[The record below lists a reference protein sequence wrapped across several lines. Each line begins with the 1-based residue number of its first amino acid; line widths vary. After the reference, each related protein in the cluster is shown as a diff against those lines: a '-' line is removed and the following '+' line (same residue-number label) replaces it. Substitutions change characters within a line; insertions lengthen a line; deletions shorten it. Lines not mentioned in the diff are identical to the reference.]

1 MNESLRR
8 IIREFIDTPDEQKGA
23 ALQRLGAELV
33 THEALA
39 EVKAWLNETDDPALR
54 QALDLLHKLLRLNL
68 NSRGLTQA
76 DVEHYAD
83 LLDRW
88 INTANWDES
97 EAFLR
102 QHAADLLSDTGEVVL
117 FLIAQRNPG
126 VTAIVHHIALLERCR
141 EQGIEA
147 AYAPLKQSMR
157 EPDSGTDAPEQ
168 LFEQFLNID
177 PAALPAFAAR
187 LSAAERADL
196 LRKSEEQLRMLEVLR
211 RNWARFQAIY
221 GGTKLSPSVNGADT
235 AFIERLVAQFISTKS
250 AAEMNALI
258 NGAAPAQ
265 LDALEHAVEM
275 MIEKAG
281 TGSDSG
287 NYLRERLRSLRD
299 LRTGRGK
306 LSPAQKALADYLT
319 AASDAEAER
328 ILRTNAVLLTYGV
341 REQIEALITGNTG
354 EIRARLMARLV
365 LWERVHAA
373 NNGGAAAHNAP
384 SPEYRRAHLLQ
395 ALEAFE
401 QELAERSDASP
412 GQAQTLNRRAMTLAE
427 LSHFPGED
435 RRARLIQALADI
447 TEALLNVSE
456 PSVEYAEYLVNKG
469 GILFELAQVPGED
482 RRARLEEALALYQ
495 HAAPTFQD
503 NPLGMAKLNGNLGS
517 VYAALENHSEAIKM
531 LWASVTGFEQAG
543 HAAYIDFSRRA
554 LLAYKRQHSGFFNDL
569 WRSVIRVDQPRWLAM
584 VAADPLDQLNRQVM
598 AAAQKT
604 ADLISEWT
612 KTPDWQAS
620 EAFLREHEA
629 ELLTEKGEAVILL
642 LLRENPGA
650 KTLEQHLGLLRACR
664 ERGITEVYQEF
675 HMMEP
680 LEEML
685 RSVQNFEQFSEMVKK
700 HPILLELP
708 TINRMVDGVIRA
720 QADSQPEIAMR
731 PLALLI
737 LLIDG
742 YNRAHAQNINPEEQ
756 QRFIDALE
764 RLLPAAQIIDPA
776 TMYRDVRKLT
786 AQAYNTLGN
795 HYADSNVHQT
805 AIEIY
810 TRAIETDDTAAMFF
824 RNRANVYL
832 EMKHYEAA
840 HGDIERAQHI
850 DPDAKRLPELWRD
863 VYLGFG
869 NGAAMLPHALKIRD
883 HRPDEAIGHFHVAV
897 AHALCGDRSSAEA
910 EMREANVRSSDND
923 REQGLTRLSEYRE
936 RFPEQTAIW
945 EALILILQAP
955 PAD

>member
-8 IIREFIDTPDEQKGA
+8 IIREFIDTPDDQKGA

-33 THEALA
+33 TREALA
-39 EVKAWLNETDDPALR
+39 EVKAWLNETADPALR
-54 QALDLLHKLLRLNL
+54 EALDLLHKLLRLNL

-76 DVEHYAD
+76 DVEHFAD

-88 INTANWDES
+88 INAPDWDAS

-126 VTAIVHHIALLERCR
+126 ATAIVHHIALLERCR

-187 LSAAERADL
+187 LSDVERADL
-196 LRKSEEQLRMLEVLR
+196 LRKSEEQLRMLEILR
-211 RNWARFQAIY
+211 RNWERFQVIY
-221 GGTKLSPSVNGADT
+221 GSAKPSPSVNGADT
-235 AFIERLVAQFISTKS
+235 AFIERMVAQFISTKS

-258 NGAAPAQ
+258 NSTTPAH
-265 LDALEHAVEM
+265 LDALERAVEL

-281 TGSDSG
+281 TTDSG
-287 NYLRERLRSLRD
+287 QYLRERLRSLRD
-299 LRTGRGK
+299 LRTGRDK

-328 ILRTNAVLLTYGV
+328 VLRTNAALLTYGV

-373 NNGGAAAHNAP
+373 SNGGAETHNAP
-384 SPEYRRAHLLQ
+384 SPEYRRKHLLQ

-401 QELAERSDASP
+401 QELSEQRDSSP
-412 GQAQTLNRRAMTLAE
+412 GHAQTLNRRAMTLAE

-447 TEALLNVSE
+447 TEALLSISDT
-456 PSVEYAEYLVNKG
+456 SVEYAEYLVNKG
-469 GILFELAQVPGED
+469 GILFELAHVPGENQ
-482 RRARLEEALALYQ
+482 RARLEEALALYQ
-495 HAAPTFQD
+495 QAAPPFQD

-517 VYAALENHSEAIKM
+517 VYAALENHSEAIKA
-531 LWASVTGFEQAG
+531 LWAAVTGFELVG
-543 HAAYIDFSRRA
+543 HAAYIDHSRRI

-569 WRSVIRVDQPRWLAM
+569 WRSVIRADQPRWLAM

-604 ADLISEWT
+604 ADLIAEWT

-620 EAFLREHEA
+620 EAFLREHED
-629 ELLTEKGEAVILL
+629 ELLTEKGEAVIIL
-642 LLRENPGA
+642 LLRENPDS

-675 HMMEP
+675 HLMEP

-685 RSVQNFEQFSEMVKK
+685 RSVQNFEEFNEMVKK
-700 HPILLELP
+700 HPVLLELP

-720 QADSQPEIAMR
+720 QADSHPEIATR

-742 YNRAHAQNINPEEQ
+742 YNRAHFQDINPEEH

-764 RLLPAAQIIDPA
+764 RLLPAAQAVDPT
-776 TMYRDVRKLT
+776 TMYRDVRKLM

-795 HYADSNVHQT
+795 HYADLKAHQR

-810 TRAIETDDTAAMFF
+810 TRAVEVDDTAAMFL
-824 RNRANVYL
+824 RNRAGVYID
-832 EMKHYEAA
+832 MKDYEAA
-840 HGDIERAQHI
+840 RADIERAQQI
-850 DPDAKRLPELWRD
+850 DPNAKRLPELWRD
-863 VYLGFG
+863 VFLGIG
-869 NGAAMLPHALKIRD
+869 NGAAMLPHALTIRD
-883 HRPDEAIGHFHVAV
+883 RQPDEASGHFYVAV
-897 AHALCGDRSSAEA
+897 AYALCGDPASSEAAMRESSA
-910 EMREANVRSSDND
+910 RSSDKQ
-923 REQGLTRLSEYRE
+923 REQGLKTLTEYRE
-936 RFPEQTAIW
+936 RFPEQTVIW
-945 EALILILQAP
+945 EALILVLQTS
-955 PAD
+955 PAA